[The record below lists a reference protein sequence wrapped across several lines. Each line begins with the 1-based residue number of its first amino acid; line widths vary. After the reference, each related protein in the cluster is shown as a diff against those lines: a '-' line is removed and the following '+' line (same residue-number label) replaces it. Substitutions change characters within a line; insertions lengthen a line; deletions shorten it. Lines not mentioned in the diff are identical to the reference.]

1 MQICGTDFWVTL
13 INLLSNTLEF
23 AAPLT
28 LGALCGLFCERSGV
42 VNIGIEGLMLTSAFF
57 GFIVGSY
64 SQNPWL
70 GIVGAVISSVI
81 LSALHAVLSIRF
93 KVDQIISGT
102 VINIMAIGL
111 TGYLNRLFVD
121 SGTLPSPVTLPRL
134 GIPGLD
140 QIPVLGALFVQPPIT
155 WLAVI
160 LVLVANYVM
169 YFTRWGLRTRAVG
182 ENPGAA
188 DTVGINVY
196 FMRYANVLIGGA
208 IAGLAGAYFTLES
221 TGTFESG
228 ITHGSGFIALAA
240 LIFGKWT
247 PLGLWGAALLF
258 GLSQGLSITFQ
269 ALQQSSDC
277 QFGIS
282 KDVLVMLPYILT
294 ILVLAGVVGRA
305 VAPAADGQV
314 YEKGRLW
321 NWRWNCGASPNASP
335 ACLPTTI
342 LTSRWTKARSMRCWA
357 KTARVRPR

>member
-1 MQICGTDFWVTL
+1 MGQEFFIGLFTL
-13 INLLSNTLEF
+13 ALLKAT
-23 AAPLT
+23 PLVF
-28 LGALCGLFCERSGV
+28 GALCGVLGERSGV
-42 VNIGIEGLMLTSAFF
+42 VNIGIEGMMLMGAFTAFLGSALMNQWTGGVWPAALYLIF
-57 GFIVGSY
+57 GLFV
-64 SQNPWL
+64 
-70 GIVGAVISSVI
+70 AM
-81 LSALHAVLSIRF
+81 LSTALIAALHAVLCIYY
-93 KVDQIISGT
+93 KIDQIISGT
-102 VINIMAIGL
+102 VINILAVGL

-121 SGTLPSPVTLPRL
+121 SGTLPAAVTLPKL

-221 TGTFESG
+221 TGTFETG
-228 ITHGSGFIALAA
+228 MTHGSGFIALAA

-277 QFGIS
+277 QFGVS

-314 YEKGRLW
+314 YEKGR
-321 NWRWNCGASPNASP
+321 
-335 ACLPTTI
+335 
-342 LTSRWTKARSMRCWA
+342 
-357 KTARVRPR
+357 